1 MKPLAI
7 HLEHQNKFRDK
18 IRQIVIN
25 RHFSY
30 AIFIVVF
37 LNTVVL
43 AITWYD
49 EPRQV
54 TLTVMILNYIFSFVF
69 LAETIMKIV
78 GLGFKEYFKDKWNRF
93 DFIIVL
99 MSIIAEIAA

>member
-25 RHFSY
+25 RQFNN
-30 AIFIVVF
+30 AIFIVIF
-37 LNTVVL
+37 LNTIVL

-49 EPRQV
+49 EPKQV
-54 TLTVMILNYIFSFVF
+54 TLTVMIFNYIFSFIF
-69 LAETIMKIV
+69 LAETIMKLV

-93 DFIIVL
+93 DFIIVVL
-99 MSIIAEIAA
+99 SIIAEIAA

>member
-25 RHFSY
+25 RQFNN
-30 AIFIVVF
+30 AIFIVIF

-49 EPRQV
+49 EPKQV
-54 TLTVMILNYIFSFVF
+54 TLTVMILNYIFSFIF
-69 LAETIMKIV
+69 LAETIMKLV

-93 DFIIVL
+93 DFIIVVL
-99 MSIIAEIAA
+99 SIIAEIAA